1 MFLRCK
7 DQLDYLSLPEL
18 EPDRVESNPDAIS
31 LLWRMKKNYISE
43 RYQANNRM
51 LFLISLTHYLLATRV
66 MSDEAYL
73 D

>member
-1 MFLRCK
+1 
-7 DQLDYLSLPEL
+7 
-18 EPDRVESNPDAIS
+18 
-31 LLWRMKKNYISE
+31 MKKNYISE

-73 D
+73 DQLSHSTAMV